1 MKYLNLI
8 FIAGILALMPACK
21 YKNPNEDITQEDRL
35 HFQAVNT
42 IKESIPPTLLN
53 EKSYEPIEF
62 SDLRP
67 VYEDDYMLKM
77 EIEICDYLI
86 DWFNDIVDA
95 NYKMGLSAED
105 EVNVTTVKYP
115 RSINAEYYYR
125 YLDKLGYFSVDD
137 FVLSDLGYKS
147 FYANDNLQ
155 SKKIYVDN
163 SGWNC
168 RYAQVFEPIITE
180 WLIDYRYHQKVSDY
194 LQHIARL
201 LNIKKEI
208 QKKIDTGE
216 KILLGYD
223 VWHKYNASNEYGGI
237 VTYQET
243 FHFNKTCDTYY
254 IIGVRPAN
262 VTIYKSKARY
272 VIGQ

>member
-254 IIGVRPAN
+254 LYNRCQAC
-262 VTIYKSKARY
+262 
-272 VIGQ
+272 